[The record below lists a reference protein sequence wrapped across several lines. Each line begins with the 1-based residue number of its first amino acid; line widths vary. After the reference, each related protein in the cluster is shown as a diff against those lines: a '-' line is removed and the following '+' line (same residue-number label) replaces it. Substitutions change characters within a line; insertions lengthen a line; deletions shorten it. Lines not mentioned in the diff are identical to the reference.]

1 MAFSGCRIF
10 HTKRIQAKTL
20 MLGELVVLRSERGPR
35 SQNTA
40 RGLTVSKGPDQR
52 GSYRALE
59 VVIRVRST

>member
-20 MLGELVVLRSERGPR
+20 MLGELIVLRSEQRAKKPKHSKR
-35 SQNTA
+35 TN
-40 RGLTVSKGPDQR
+40 SKGPDQR
-52 GSYRALE
+52 GSYRAFE